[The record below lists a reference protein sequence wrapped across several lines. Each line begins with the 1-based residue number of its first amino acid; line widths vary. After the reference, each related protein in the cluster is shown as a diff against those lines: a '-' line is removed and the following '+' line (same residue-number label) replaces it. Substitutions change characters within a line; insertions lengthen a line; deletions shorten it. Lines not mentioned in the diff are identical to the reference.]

1 MVPDVFSNSSLPI
14 LEQVVKFTEA
24 RHGVL
29 AGNIANLNTPGYK
42 TRDLSPEKFEES
54 LKDALQQSRQPR
66 TPSGR
71 SPGEAAVL
79 GAEGTA
85 TEGLIAAGTTNG
97 PQRGLD
103 YEALQGVR
111 DSMRSILHHDE
122 RDVSLEQQVTEVSKN
137 QSRHNLAVSLIA
149 QQYRLM
155 RSAISEGQR

>member
-1 MVPDVFSNSSLPI
+1 MLPDVFANSSLPV
-14 LEQVVKFTEA
+14 LEQVVQFTEA

-29 AGNIANLNTPGYK
+29 AGNLANLNTPGYK

-54 LKDALQQSRQPR
+54 LKEALRQSREPR
-66 TPSGR
+66 AVSGR
-71 SPGEAAVL
+71 SPGEVAVL
-79 GAEGTA
+79 GPDGVTS
-85 TEGLIAAGTTNG
+85 EGLIAARTTSG
-97 PQRGLD
+97 PPRGLD

-111 DSMRSILHHDE
+111 DSMRGILHHDQ